1 MSEVKSNYEMFLDVV
16 NDLKTSQG
24 LYSRLARQLDEMTP
38 EEIENVKNGL
48 NNMPQWKDS
57 VDVILFLES

>member
-24 LYSRLARQLDEMTP
+24 LYSRLAQQLDEMTP

-57 VDVILFLES
+57 VDVVLFLES